1 MEIRH
6 STTEDVSRMMEIYAN
21 ARRFMAEHGNPDQW
35 GPTCWPPEALI
46 RRDIEE
52 GHSYV
57 CVHEDAVVGTF
68 FYISGE
74 NIEPTYARIWDGA
87 WRSDAPYGVVH
98 RIAGDGSMP
107 GIGTFC
113 MQWAWEQ
120 CRHLRVDTHGDNVVM
135 QHLLEKLGFVRCGTI
150 YVEED
155 PFPRIAYEK
164 TE

>member
-1 MEIRH
+1 MKLSKFDTEIWMTDH
-6 STTEDVSRMMEIYAN
+6 EGDCLYNLADTCVKPMTIKDLEELIHKDV
-21 ARRFMAEHGNPDQW
+21 
-35 GPTCWPPEALI
+35 EA
-46 RRDIEE
+46 